1 MFNRPISDALPVQ
14 GVANGGA
21 LRADIAVSA
30 PAGTVE
36 LPEQAVTS
44 VAGAQSLPPDHQRL
58 MQDTH
63 VLGRIRTSVE
73 GYHRSKEDLEALEK
87 LRAKLTLG
95 YKTIKDTD
103 LIPPDLEND
112 LAVVRVRADLVLG
125 AADQMDTT
133 PPMDTTPVADQ
144 LSAHPHAP
152 SAKKHVLS
160 RIEAALDRIDQLR
173 DKLGETESDD
183 FNQLLGLNALV
194 TGLNAARTQLDD
206 SSYSL
211 SAASTTVDSILV
223 NMRTAVVAH
232 GRTSADVVR
241 LVLSS

>member
-1 MFNRPISDALPVQ
+1 MFNRPISDALSVQ
-14 GVANGGA
+14 GVASGSA
-21 LRADIAVSA
+21 SRADFAVSA

-44 VAGAQSLPPDHQRL
+44 VAGAQYLPPDHQRL
-58 MQDTH
+58 TQDTH

-103 LIPPDLEND
+103 LIPPDLEKD
-112 LAVVRVRADLVLG
+112 LAVVWGRADLMLG
-125 AADQMDTT
+125 VDDQLDTKPAADQL
-133 PPMDTTPVADQ
+133 P
-144 LSAHPHAP
+144 AHPHAP
-152 SAKKHVLS
+152 TVKKHVLS
-160 RIEAALDRIDQLR
+160 RIEAALERIDLLR

-183 FNQLLGLNALV
+183 YNKLLGLNALV
-194 TGLNAARTQLDD
+194 TGLNAARTRLDD

-232 GRTSADVVR
+232 GRASADVVR

>member
-14 GVANGGA
+14 GVATGSA
-21 LRADIAVSA
+21 SRADIAVSV

-63 VLGRIRTSVE
+63 VLGRIRASVE

-103 LIPPDLEND
+103 LIPPDVEND

-125 AADQMDTT
+125 AAGQAEAPHAPDET
-133 PPMDTTPVADQ
+133 PI
-144 LSAHPHAP
+144 HPHA
-152 SAKKHVLS
+152 SSDKKRVLS
-160 RIEAALDRIDQLR
+160 RIEAALDRIGQLR
-173 DKLGETESDD
+173 DKLGETETDD
-183 FNQLLGLNALV
+183 YNQLLGLNALV
-194 TGLNAARTQLDD
+194 TGLNAARTQVDD

-211 SAASTTVDSILV
+211 SAASTAVDSILV